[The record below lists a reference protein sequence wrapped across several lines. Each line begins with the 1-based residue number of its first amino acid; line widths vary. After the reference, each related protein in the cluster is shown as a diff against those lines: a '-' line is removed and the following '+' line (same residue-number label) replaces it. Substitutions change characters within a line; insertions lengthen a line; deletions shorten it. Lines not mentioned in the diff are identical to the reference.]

1 MKAPLVFTI
10 NVILSVTATSADECH
25 DICAD
30 VKKRVGFKAGCSEFR
45 NSLPRPMV
53 SSKCHTGFKAA
64 VERNCHD
71 ACVNGGRLQP
81 FLVERR
87 LDEACNG
94 ALKDAPRPLCHDACV
109 RGYRSG
115 VKDMTTSL
123 GKLMAEASPA
133 VITAL
138 KGDTLSR
145 QAAQKTHVVATDD
158 SKTVEG
164 TSEEPIAFAEDAIA
178 RPSQMADLSY
188 HGKDTPIPEEK
199 EHGETQVLESKGGLQ
214 TNAQAIGDEPPLAA
228 GDIYK
233 VEDEPDLARDADSA
247 LIAPDGEMDAQ
258 HELPEIKDGE
268 SKGEDNY
275 MWIEHE
281 EENVQL
287 SLPITV
293 DNVLKE
299 LVIFEGDQ
307 PLDVV
312 LGFCRENM
320 PEEGPACADELIR
333 VVQDKIST
341 GKAPEEEYI

>member
-30 VKKRVGFKAGCSEFR
+30 VKKSVGFKAGCSEFR
-45 NSLPRPMV
+45 NSLPRPKV
-53 SSKCHTGFKAA
+53 SSKCHSGFKAA
-64 VERNCHD
+64 VDRNCHD

-94 ALKDAPRPLCHDACV
+94 ALKDSPRPLCHDACV

-123 GKLMAEASPA
+123 GKHMAEVSPA
-133 VITAL
+133 IITAL
-138 KGDTLSR
+138 KGGTLSR
-145 QAAQKTHVVATDD
+145 QAAQQTHVVATDD
-158 SKTVEG
+158 SKTAEG
-164 TSEEPIAFAEDAIA
+164 TPEEPIAFAEDAIA
-178 RPSQMADLSY
+178 GPSQMTGLGY
-188 HGKDTPIPEEK
+188 HGKDTPVPEEK
-199 EHGETQVLESKGGLQ
+199 ERGETQGLESTGDLQ
-214 TNAQAIGDEPPLAA
+214 TEAQATGDEPTLAT
-228 GDIYK
+228 GEIYK
-233 VEDEPDLARDADSA
+233 FENEADLGRDADSE
-247 LIAPDGEMDAQ
+247 LIAPDEMDAQ
-258 HELPEIKDGE
+258 HELPENKDE
-268 SKGEDNY
+268 ENKGEDNY

-281 EENVQL
+281 EENERL

-312 LGFCRENM
+312 LAFCRENM
-320 PEEGPACADELIR
+320 PEEGPACADELMH

-341 GKAPEEEYI
+341 GKAPQEEYI